1 MVYYPNSTCLG
12 LTEQLTQLRIMPY
25 RYETGEMTAVSARA
39 YTCGDTVR
47 RSRIETD
54 RFHSIT

>member
-25 RYETGEMTAVSARA
+25 RYETGEMTAVSARMRTRVA
-39 YTCGDTVR
+39 T